1 VVLVL
6 VNVVGLNALAWK
18 ERASLEDKRETVR
31 RTLRDTFPQVR
42 VIVDAPVQMEREV
55 AALRQQTGTGS
66 PRDLDALL
74 GALAVAVPPGR
85 APSALEY
92 SSGQLRASGLSLT
105 ADELRNVS
113 TQLRALGYSAS
124 TDGPVLL
131 VAAEDVR

>member
-1 VVLVL
+1 
-6 VNVVGLNALAWK
+6 
-18 ERASLEDKRETVR
+18 
-31 RTLRDTFPQVR
+31 
-42 VIVDAPVQMEREV
+42 
-55 AALRQQTGTGS
+55 
-66 PRDLDALL
+66 
-74 GALAVAVPPGR
+74 VPPGR